1 MRTKSGIAFTRPAR
15 AFDLADRERLADE
28 LHAPGRPQVV
38 YVRCITD
45 DRYDPE
51 AIRPELDLIVE
62 TNSTSR
68 ARNVWA
74 NWALSEG
81 IDGTFRVQ
89 VLCPNALPAGKVR
102 RKREDGYDAT
112 VDLDMLQLERDLAAL
127 DADDR
132 ALGLTI

>member
-1 MRTKSGIAFTRPAR
+1 MRTKSGIAFACPIRPL
-15 AFDLADRERLADE
+15 DLADRERLADE
-28 LHAPGRPQVV
+28 LHAAGRPSIV

-51 AIRPELDLIVE
+51 SIRPELDLIVE
-62 TNSTSR
+62 TNSTTR
-68 ARNVWA
+68 ARSVWA
-74 NWALSEG
+74 NWALSQG
-81 IDGTFRVQ
+81 VDGRYRVQ
-89 VLCPNALPAGKVR
+89 VLCPNSLPAGKTR
-102 RKREDGYDAT
+102 RKREDGYDAD

>member
-1 MRTKSGIAFTRPAR
+1 MRTKSGIQYTRPAR
-15 AFDLADRERLADE
+15 PLDLADRERLADE
-28 LHAPGRPQVV
+28 LHAAGRPSVV
-38 YVRCITD
+38 YVRCVTD

-51 AIRPELDLIVE
+51 AIHPELDLIVE
-62 TNSTSR
+62 TPSTSK
-68 ARNVWA
+68 ARSVWA

-89 VLCPNALPAGKVR
+89 VLCPNALPAGRAR
-102 RKREDGYDAT
+102 RKKEDAYWAD
-112 VDLDMLQLERDLAAL
+112 VDLDLLQLERDLAVL